1 MPELPRRIATETAP
15 ARDAATPPTPAYR
28 GLFLEPRFPEHL
40 IEDDLEG
47 QD

>member
-1 MPELPRRIATETAP
+1 MPELLHRAATETA
-15 ARDAATPPTPAYR
+15 AAQDAATPPRPAYR

-40 IEDDLEG
+40 IEDDLEE